1 MEFVGIVAMIAAIL
15 GAFKLLHEA
24 IAFLN
29 QYIPEYSNFVPFIA
43 FLGLFVGILIL
54 INLLGKL
61 TKKLVDLTLFGLF
74 DNLAGAII
82 GIFKWAFIISVLL
95 WLFLQ
100 VDIKIPDKLT
110 SNSFLYP
117 YLLDLAPTI
126 GQYIASVFPF
136 AEDIFESVKE
146 LFH

>member
-61 TKKLVDLTLFGLF
+61 TKKL
-74 DNLAGAII
+74 AGKADGKKIAEI
-82 GIFKWAFIISVLL
+82 AKKLL
-95 WLFLQ
+95 
-100 VDIKIPDKLT
+100 
-110 SNSFLYP
+110 S
-117 YLLDLAPTI
+117 
-126 GQYIASVFPF
+126 
-136 AEDIFESVKE
+136 
-146 LFH
+146 